1 MHAATKE
8 TPMADEQI
16 FREPMILYEVRL
28 DHPQRVLKEIGDLLD
43 ESADAVTQVRQRIER
58 LTEQAASRFA
68 SEERS
73 GRYEEVL
80 CQAPW
85 LTARAQEL
93 QQQHSDLVEALHRL
107 RGLCDSSN
115 GPVAWWQ
122 RVQQEFED
130 FAELLQEHEAAERNL
145 LAEMHPEPA
154 WGQD

>member
-1 MHAATKE
+1 MT
-8 TPMADEQI
+8 DEQT
-16 FREPMILYEVRL
+16 FQEPMILCEVRL
-28 DHPQRVLKEIGDLLD
+28 ENPQDVLKEISDLFC
-43 ESADAVTQVRQRIER
+43 ESTEAVTRLRERLER

-93 QQQHSDLVEALHRL
+93 QQQHSDLVEALHRM
-107 RGLCDSSN
+107 RSLCESDDS
-115 GPVAWWQ
+115 PAAWWQ

-130 FAELLQEHEAAERNL
+130 FADLLKEHEAAENNL
-145 LAEMHPEPA
+145 LSEMHPEPE
-154 WGQD
+154 WGRD